1 MRRYS
6 TEIQVRQLSSM
17 NETKKIHSESIS
29 VAIEGVDIIFLSNFP
44 FFFCFVF
51 VFFFLL
57 LFEIEPTMAHCENTA
72 PCPALCCCC
81 CKKKEDVCE
90 EGD

>member
-1 MRRYS
+1 MQDILIIIFFFFCWRRSCIVRRYS

-44 FFFCFVF
+44 FFFVLFL
-51 VFFFLL
+51 FFF
-57 LFEIEPTMAHCENTA
+57 FAF
-72 PCPALCCCC
+72 
-81 CKKKEDVCE
+81 V
-90 EGD
+90 